1 MQRKTIT
8 VKELSAFLGVSIDV
22 VYEQV
27 RKRNIP
33 HFRVGRRIL
42 FRIETLEDWMS
53 NKEKSSLS
61 ITTND

>member
-8 VKELSAFLGVSIDV
+8 VKELSDLLGVSVDV

-27 RKRNIP
+27 RKSNIP

-42 FRIETLEDWMS
+42 FRVETLENWMS
-53 NKEKSSLS
+53 EKETSSLLEK
-61 ITTND
+61 N